1 MNEITIRH
9 TFELFKQENELIEVR
24 VIGSG
29 GKTYSGY
36 FKDVDKIVKEVQRF
50 QNENIYFVFNPI
62 NDACYSREQC
72 DRFLEKPK
80 VATANADIDKRNWI
94 LIDVDPIRP
103 TGISATDEEK
113 QAAKEIANK
122 IFIYLRDFG
131 FSAPICCDSGNGSH
145 LLYKVDLP
153 NDTQSEMLVKTILMV
168 LYMFFSNDKAQVDK
182 GVFNSSRITKL
193 YGTTSR
199 KGKHTEIRPH
209 RESCIKLVPDLI
221 KETPKDLL
229 LKLAALLPQPE
240 KKTYSNN
247 YGTDKFDLDKFIS
260 DNSIEV
266 DTETTFTGGK
276 KYILKHCLFNEQHK
290 GKDAAIFKMD
300 DGVIAYKCFHNSCS
314 GLHWRDVRLKYE
326 PTAYDVK
333 EKEYTKQRDV
343 KPMVV
348 IPQKETVEKGNKF
361 IQLHEIKNYDRSKI
375 ISIESGFTELDKKII
390 GFNKGEVSVWS
401 GKNGSAKSTIL
412 NQIAIN
418 ACNNGFK
425 VLIYSGELTP
435 QRLKNWTH
443 LQCAGRQFT
452 KATKYEN
459 MFYVP
464 STIGDKIDIWLK
476 NKLFVY
482 NNDYGNKVAQLLID
496 IEEHIK
502 ANEVDMIILD
512 NVMSLDLE
520 EYSGDKYEQ
529 QKKTILSI
537 SEFAK
542 NKNVHIHLVAHPRK
556 SVMFLRKE
564 DISGTAD
571 LTNRVDNVFIVHRV
585 NNDFN
590 KAISEYFGKEQA
602 ANFSTFTNVIEVCKN
617 RDLGIQD
624 YLTGYFFEIE
634 SKRILNQRYEN
645 IVYGWQDIEIQQS
658 IQPNLKHEELE
669 NIFYNNDKEPF
680 GVDDAPEEIPF

>member
-1 MNEITIRH
+1 MNEISIRH

-24 VIGSG
+24 VIGSN
-29 GKTYSGY
+29 GKNFSGY
-36 FKDVDKIVKEVQRF
+36 FKNVDIIVKEVQRF
-50 QNENIYFVFNPI
+50 QTENIYFVFNPI

-72 DRFLEKPK
+72 DRFVEKPK
-80 VATANADIDKRNWI
+80 VATANNDIVKRNWI

-113 QAAKEIANK
+113 KAAKDIANK
-122 IFIYLRDFG
+122 IYIYLRDFG
-131 FSAPICCDSGNGSH
+131 FAAPICCDSGNGSH

-153 NDTQSEMLVKTILMV
+153 NDTQSEMLVKTCLMV
-168 LYMFFSNDKAQVDK
+168 LDMFFSDTKAQVDK
-182 GVFNSSRITKL
+182 GVFNASRITKL
-193 YGTTSR
+193 YGTASR
-199 KGKHTEIRPH
+199 KGKHTESRPH
-209 RESCIKLVPDLI
+209 RESCIKLVPDVI

-229 LKLAALLPQPE
+229 LLLAAKLPQPE
-240 KKTYSNN
+240 KKSYSNN
-247 YGTDKFDLDKFIS
+247 YRTEKFDLDKFIT
-260 DNSIEV
+260 DNNIEV
-266 DTETTFTGGK
+266 DTETTFSGGK
-276 KYILKHCLFNEQHK
+276 KYILKQCLFNEQHK

-314 GLHWRDVRLKYE
+314 GLHWKDVRLKYE
-326 PTAYDVK
+326 PNAYDNK

-343 KPMVV
+343 KPLVQV
-348 IPQKETVEKGNKF
+348 PQKQTIEKGNKF
-361 IQLHEIKNYDRSKI
+361 IQLHEIKNFDRSKI
-375 ISIESGFTELDKKII
+375 ISIESGFTELDKKIV

-418 ACNNGFK
+418 GCNNGFK
-425 VLIYSGELTP
+425 VLLYSGELTP

-452 KATKYEN
+452 KGTKYEN
-459 MFYVP
+459 MFFVP
-464 STIGDKIDIWLK
+464 SNIGDKIDIWLK
-476 NKLFVY
+476 DKLFVY
-482 NNDYGNKVAQLLID
+482 NNDYGNKAAQLLID

-502 ANEVDMIILD
+502 QTSVDMIILD

-542 NKNVHIHLVAHPRK
+542 VHNVHIHLVAHPRK
-556 SVMFLRKE
+556 SVAFLRKE

-585 NNDFN
+585 NNDFT
-590 KAISEYFGKEQA
+590 KALTEFYGKDTA
-602 ANFSTFTNVIEVCKN
+602 YGFSSFTNVIEVCKN

-624 YLTGYFFEIE
+624 YLTGFFFEVE

-645 IVYGWQDIEIQQS
+645 VIYGWQDIEIQKT
-658 IQPNLKHEELE
+658 IQPNLKQEELE
-669 NIFYNNDKEPF
+669 DSFYKKDPF
-680 GVDDAPEEIPF
+680 GVENAPEKIPF